1 MDDDEFL
8 NKILVK
14 IERMTGKEIQLDVD
28 RDNESRIT
36 VDFADIVPQVIL
48 GFGVLQYPGFARMA
62 VEYVVASI
70 TRNREI
76 DQLEFHVLLQRN

>member
-28 RDNESRIT
+28 RDSESRIT

-48 GFGVLQYPGFARMA
+48 GFGVLQ
-62 VEYVVASI
+62 
-70 TRNREI
+70 
-76 DQLEFHVLLQRN
+76 